1 MAGRT
6 ASALLNSE
14 VYTKRWNRRI
24 SKSAWRVYSWKCSY
38 SEFPNNS
45 VYMLNELVG
54 KSDRFVLMCFDIR
67 KYHQISLCIRKHLE
81 DQGLRCYNIK
91 CIFVSTSTKRE
102 AMRMSKKDGL
112 DDNYISIDEAALYLG
127 IKTVTLRNW
136 IKKNSDIPAH
146 RVGKLWKFKRSE
158 LDDWVSSGKSAM
170 D

>member
-1 MAGRT
+1 
-6 ASALLNSE
+6 
-14 VYTKRWNRRI
+14 
-24 SKSAWRVYSWKCSY
+24 
-38 SEFPNNS
+38 
-45 VYMLNELVG
+45 
-54 KSDRFVLMCFDIR
+54 
-67 KYHQISLCIRKHLE
+67 
-81 DQGLRCYNIK
+81 
-91 CIFVSTSTKRE
+91 
-102 AMRMSKKDGL
+102 MSKKDGL